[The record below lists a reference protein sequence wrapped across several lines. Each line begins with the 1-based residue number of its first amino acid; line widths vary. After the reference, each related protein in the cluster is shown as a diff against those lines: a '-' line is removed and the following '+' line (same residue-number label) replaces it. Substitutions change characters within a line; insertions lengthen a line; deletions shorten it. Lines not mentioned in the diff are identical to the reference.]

1 MDGHEIIE
9 VSYKKLSQ
17 IIDYRIEAEYFSKKF
32 IKNEQLLSRIR
43 CEKFNK
49 IASAVNGRAYSS
61 EAFSQDGDLYISKIG
76 DVTNKRGVENWD
88 KLSIQEF
95 KNQKGEF
102 LTEGDILMTLTG
114 DPPDVGKVNLISIDE
129 KECTWNQ
136 RVAKITTLTNDYCSN
151 YALYAVLSSELCR
164 VQMERFAKGIRQ
176 RNLGNDCFGFVDIPI
191 FSEYLQRK
199 IECLI
204 KKHIRLQEQAK
215 NIYLEAE
222 CELKNHMEVMQETHT
237 KSCTIKFFKESF
249 DRTGRFDSEYYQ
261 PKYETIEN
269 QIKGENTVAN
279 SCKLYDSNYI
289 PSDTETYQYIELA
302 NVDTIGGIIAPEKIL
317 GKELPTRA
325 RRIVKKG
332 QVIVSSIEGSLQSCA
347 LITESLDDSLC
358 STGFFVLDSSKYN
371 AETLLVMFKSSPVQ
385 ALLKKR
391 CSGTILTGISKEE
404 FLKMPLPE
412 VDSKIQIRI
421 RDKIRK
427 SYEYRKMSEELLEI
441 ATKAVEIAVEENET
455 AAIEWIQKKGVE

>member
-1 MDGHEIIE
+1 MR
-9 VSYKKLSQ
+9 KKLYLNDEM
-17 IIDYRIEAEYFSKKF
+17 ITDLVIPDGVGG
-32 IKNEQLLSRIR
+32 
-43 CEKFNK
+43 
-49 IASAVNGRAYSS
+49 IANYAFYNCHGLTSVTIANAVNGRAYSS

-95 KNQKGEF
+95 ENQKGEF
-102 LTEGDILMTLTG
+102 LTNGDILMILTG
-114 DPPDVGKVNLISIDE
+114 DPPDVGKVNLISIGE

-136 RVAKITTLTNDYCSN
+136 RVAKITTLTDDYCSN

-176 RNLGNDCFGFVDIPI
+176 RNLGNDCFGFVDIPV
-191 FSEYLQRK
+191 FGEDLQRK

-222 CELKNHMEVMQETHT
+222 CVLKNHMGIIQETHT
-237 KSCTIKFFKESF
+237 KPCTIKLFKESF

-279 SCKLYDSNYI
+279 SCKLYDSNYL

-302 NVDTIGGIIAPEKIL
+302 NVDTIGGIIAPEIIL

-332 QVIVSSIEGSLQSCA
+332 
-347 LITESLDDSLC
+347 
-358 STGFFVLDSSKYN
+358 
-371 AETLLVMFKSSPVQ
+371 
-385 ALLKKR
+385 R
-391 CSGTILTGISKEE
+391 
-404 FLKMPLPE
+404 
-412 VDSKIQIRI
+412 
-421 RDKIRK
+421 
-427 SYEYRKMSEELLEI
+427 
-441 ATKAVEIAVEENET
+441 
-455 AAIEWIQKKGVE
+455 